1 MGLTVARGLLSSP
14 QVPDKLYA
22 MKVIGATGDPSDL
35 PELRKIAASNVET
48 LSQRD
53 RGFGLM
59 PPINLARSAQAA
71 IAAIEKRKRE
81 AGVGSRRL

>member
-1 MGLTVARGLLSSP
+1 
-14 QVPDKLYA
+14 
-22 MKVIGATGDPSDL
+22 MKVIGATGDASDI

-48 LSQRD
+48 LAQRD

-71 IAAIEKRKRE
+71 IAAIEKRE
-81 AGVGSRRL
+81 Q